1 MAGKRMKVVTI
12 FDGQKEAKDVFAEL
26 IADRIRR
33 EDEFPDNKREN
44 QSKNSGSGL
53 EGTAESGYNQGVSS

>member
-1 MAGKRMKVVTI
+1 MKVVTI

-33 EDEFPDNKREN
+33 DGFSDNKRRNEGEN
-44 QSKNSGSGL
+44 SELNVEEMQ
-53 EGTAESGYNQGVSS
+53 ETDYNQGVSS

>member
-26 IADRIRR
+26 IADR
-33 EDEFPDNKREN
+33 DNKRRNEGEN
-44 QSKNSGSGL
+44 SELNVEEIQ
-53 EGTAESGYNQGVSS
+53 ETDYNQGVSS

>member
-1 MAGKRMKVVTI
+1 MKVVTI

-33 EDEFPDNKREN
+33 DGFSDNKRRNEGEN
-44 QSKNSGSGL
+44 SELNVEEIQ
-53 EGTAESGYNQGVSS
+53 ETDYNQGVSS

>member
-26 IADRIRR
+26 IADRIRKTV
-33 EDEFPDNKREN
+33 FPIINGGMRVK
-44 QSKNSGSGL
+44 
-53 EGTAESGYNQGVSS
+53 TAN

>member
-12 FDGQKEAKDVFAEL
+12 FDGRKEAKDVFVEL

-33 EDEFPDNKREN
+33 DGFSDNKRTN
-44 QSKNSGSGL
+44 KGKNIEL
-53 EGTAESGYNQGVSS
+53 NVEEMQETDYNQGVSS

>member
-26 IADRIRR
+26 ITAS
-33 EDEFPDNKREN
+33 EETVFPIINGRMRVK
-44 QSKNSGSGL
+44 
-53 EGTAESGYNQGVSS
+53 TAN

>member
-1 MAGKRMKVVTI
+1 MKVVTI

-33 EDEFPDNKREN
+33 DGFSDNKRQNEGEN
-44 QSKNSGSGL
+44 SELNVEEIQ
-53 EGTAESGYNQGVSS
+53 ETDYNPIFDS

>member
-1 MAGKRMKVVTI
+1 MAGKRMKDVTI

-33 EDEFPDNKREN
+33 DGFSDNKRRNEGEN
-44 QSKNSGSGL
+44 SELNVEEMQ
-53 EGTAESGYNQGVSS
+53 ETDYNQGVSS

>member
-33 EDEFPDNKREN
+33 EDEFPNNKREN
-44 QSKNSGSGL
+44 QSKKSGSGV
-53 EGTAESGYNQGVSS
+53 EGTTENGYNQGVSS